1 MILTEGWSNSVSMD
15 SSRVLREDPEGTVE
29 REEEAEETDRDLRGG
44 WRGSGSVAT
53 RRGESNRPWA
63 EVCGS
68 MIVRTCMC
76 CVVLYCA
83 VLLDSIRRPSRVSRS
98 RRTASRCQARGGRRC
113 RQDDSHLTYVYIT
126 VGGSGRPSKKQTCRS
141 LGQWADWSRA
151 ARAWVSGRADGRKWE
166 ADRQT
171 DERGAADVEISRLCF
186 FLTRAVATLREGE
199 LSITYHPGS
208 G

>member
-126 VGGSGRPSKKQTCRS
+126 VGGSGRPSKKQNCRS
-141 LGQWADWSRA
+141 LGQWAGLESSGSSLGERQG
-151 ARAWVSGRADGRKWE
+151 GRAQVGGRQT
-166 ADRQT
+166 DRQT
-171 DERGAADVEISRLCF
+171 SEAPPMWKFRDSASFSQGLSR
-186 FLTRAVATLREGE
+186 R
-199 LSITYHPGS
+199 
-208 G
+208 